1 MTFDGLVPEN
11 FEEFRSVK
19 FWDGFFQKRNRKAF
33 EWYGEWKQLQPL
45 VWGACA
51 RPNKQILML
60 GCGNSD
66 LSAQMYDAG
75 CRSIVNIDFSKIC
88 IKEMMI
94 KNLRQRPQMKW
105 IVMDMTQM
113 TVGYM
118 LSSTLLSACKWRE
131 VHSAVL
137 LWCMQIRSLMPDS
150 QLMHSGL
157 CVVQQSSANMQT
169 HLGLVSCMQACQHAF
184 WLQFK
189 DESFHIAVDK
199 GALDALMGED
209 TDAAGIA
216 GGKLLSEVQRV
227 LASCDGQYLCVT
239 LGQTHVL
246 TTLLS
251 TFGLGWGIAID
262 RIPPSPD
269 MAKSP
274 LQPLL
279 VTVMRI
285 PQPTSKQETRERQHE
300 QQQNEVDGQI
310 DDDYTEDGQ
319 CSDVVQD
326 KQACTAVPLVQLS
339 FGAEAGVVNSE
350 QLADVIKVVEQE
362 NRLRASGGRTQPDKP
377 SLPDVKPAVAQ
388 FDQLK
393 PGRRCVVPLPQPA
406 ARVSGRGMSSDGNT
420 EGNHSARFTAVVLDV
435 DAAAAKRAVRD
446 CAVFIVPQGREHEW
460 LFSSPEGQG
469 QVAQGCSAKRVVLV
483 SLNRGHT
490 FGSMKAVQGEL
501 SPLVMDLAPIASR
514 QLEAAIPFMTTQEGI
529 GSRTV
534 LEEAESAL
542 TGRISIED
550 ITVQNDGAADTV
562 LRRMVF
568 TSNRNLVQSEAVLRS
583 SMQNSQTTEATPA
596 TEASER
602 STDAAVPGSS
612 TNGKPGKAKGKATKQ
627 KANAGSEGQSAATQ
641 GTQTLSV
648 DHSHLA
654 CDYHKGII
662 AGLSL
667 IQPHLITLAQ
677 TAQQDSQ
684 QTSQQSSGQQHQ
696 QDQQSAEHQ
705 DVLGQSHGGPS
716 SRPQAMVV
724 GLGGGGLPVFLN
736 KHCGMD
742 VQSVELDP
750 VVVDLARRHFG
761 FADSASLQATV
772 GDGFEAVA
780 QLAQSLSSGCSADS
794 GSMSND
800 ISTPAHLPEQQ
811 EQTGHS
817 ADSKPDQSSHGV
829 TSWSSQQ
836 LDVLIV
842 DAGSGDASVAMS
854 CPPAAFLEPLFLQH
868 ARQVLKAGGML
879 VVNCVS
885 RVVEPY
891 KAAVKALQRVFAE
904 VYELDVDE
912 DVNKVLFALLQP
924 LQDKPGTH
932 QSKSNGRTHKK
943 GKSVSLRAQASGL
956 YQTSF
961 PVDGSASA

>member
-113 TVGYM
+113 T
-118 LSSTLLSACKWRE
+118 
-131 VHSAVL
+131 
-137 LWCMQIRSLMPDS
+137 
-150 QLMHSGL
+150 
-157 CVVQQSSANMQT
+157 
-169 HLGLVSCMQACQHAF
+169 
-184 WLQFK
+184 FK

-362 NRLRASGGRTQPDKP
+362 NRLRAS
-377 SLPDVKPAVAQ
+377 
-388 FDQLK
+388 
-393 PGRRCVVPLPQPA
+393 
-406 ARVSGRGMSSDGNT
+406 
-420 EGNHSARFTAVVLDV
+420 VVLDV

-550 ITVQNDGAADTV
+550 ITVQNDG
-562 LRRMVF
+562 
-568 TSNRNLVQSEAVLRS
+568 
-583 SMQNSQTTEATPA
+583 
-596 TEASER
+596 
-602 STDAAVPGSS
+602 
-612 TNGKPGKAKGKATKQ
+612 
-627 KANAGSEGQSAATQ
+627 
-641 GTQTLSV
+641 
-648 DHSHLA
+648 
-654 CDYHKGII
+654 
-662 AGLSL
+662 
-667 IQPHLITLAQ
+667 
-677 TAQQDSQ
+677 
-684 QTSQQSSGQQHQ
+684 
-696 QDQQSAEHQ
+696 
-705 DVLGQSHGGPS
+705 
-716 SRPQAMVV
+716 
-724 GLGGGGLPVFLN
+724 GGGLPVFLN

-772 GDGFEAVA
+772 GDGFEA
-780 QLAQSLSSGCSADS
+780 
-794 GSMSND
+794 
-800 ISTPAHLPEQQ
+800 
-811 EQTGHS
+811 
-817 ADSKPDQSSHGV
+817 
-829 TSWSSQQ
+829 
-836 LDVLIV
+836 
-842 DAGSGDASVAMS
+842 
-854 CPPAAFLEPLFLQH
+854 H

-961 PVDGSASA
+961 PVDGSANHRTSIHSS

>member
-1 MTFDGLVPEN
+1 MTFDGLVPED

-45 VWGACA
+45 VWGVCA
-51 RPNKQILML
+51 RPNKQMLML

-75 CRSIVNIDFSKIC
+75 CRPITNIDFSKIC
-88 IKEMMI
+88 IKEMMV
-94 KNLRQRPQMKW
+94 KNLRQRPQMRW

-113 TVGYM
+113 T
-118 LSSTLLSACKWRE
+118 
-131 VHSAVL
+131 
-137 LWCMQIRSLMPDS
+137 
-150 QLMHSGL
+150 
-157 CVVQQSSANMQT
+157 
-169 HLGLVSCMQACQHAF
+169 
-184 WLQFK
+184 FK
-189 DESFHIAVDK
+189 DESFHIAFDK
-199 GALDALMGED
+199 GGLDALMGED
-209 TDAAGIA
+209 TDAAGVA

-227 LASCDGQYLCVT
+227 LDSCDGQYLCVT
-239 LGQTHVL
+239 LGQHHVL
-246 TTLLS
+246 AKLLS
-251 TFGLGWGIAID
+251 TFGLGWSIAID
-262 RIPPSPD
+262 RVPPSPD

-279 VTVMRI
+279 VTVTRI
-285 PQPTSKQETRERQHE
+285 PQPTSRQESQQWQRE
-300 QQQNEVDGQI
+300 QQQGEVDGQI
-310 DDDYTEDGQ
+310 DDIHSEDGHN
-319 CSDVVQD
+319 SDVVEDQ
-326 KQACTAVPLVQLS
+326 QACTAVPLVQIL
-339 FGAEAGVVNSE
+339 FGAEAGMVNSE
-350 QLADVIKVVEQE
+350 QLADVVKVVEQE
-362 NRLRASGGRTQPDKP
+362 NRLRASGRRTQPGKP
-377 SLPDVKPAVAQ
+377 SLPDVKPATAQ
-388 FDQLK
+388 FHQLK
-393 PGRRCVVPLPQPA
+393 PGRRCVVSLPQPA
-406 ARVSGRGMSSDGNT
+406 ARESGRDIASDGND
-420 EGNHSARFTAVVLDV
+420 EGNLSARFTAAVLDV
-435 DAAAAKRAVRD
+435 DAAAAQRAVRD

-469 QVAQGCSAKRVVLV
+469 QVAHGCSAKRVILV

-490 FGSMKAVQGEL
+490 FGGMKAVQAEL
-501 SPLVMDLAPIASR
+501 SPLVMDLAPIASC
-514 QLEAAIPFMTTQEGI
+514 QLQAAIPFMTTQEGI

-550 ITVQNDGAADTV
+550 VTVQNDGAADTV

-568 TSNRNLVQSEAVLRS
+568 TSNRNLVQSEAVLCS
-583 SMQNSQTTEATPA
+583 SVHSGQTTETSPA

-602 STDAAVPGSS
+602 STDAAVPGIS
-612 TNGKPGKAKGKATKQ
+612 THGRLGKAKGKATKQ
-627 KANAGSEGQSAATQ
+627 KANSGCEGQSDATHQ
-641 GTQTLSV
+641 TQTLSV

-667 IQPHLITLAQ
+667 IQPHLNTLAQ
-677 TAQQDSQ
+677 TAQHDSQ
-684 QTSQQSSGQQHQ
+684 QLSQQSNGQAHQ
-696 QDQQSAEHQ
+696 QDQQSAKHQ
-705 DVLGQSHGGPS
+705 DVMGQSQGGPS

-772 GDGFEAVA
+772 GDGLRAVA
-780 QLAQSLSSGCSADS
+780 QLAQTLSSGSSADS
-794 GSMSND
+794 GNMSNAP
-800 ISTPAHLPEQQ
+800 STPAHLPEQQ
-811 EQTGHS
+811 KQTGLS
-817 ADSKPDQSSHGV
+817 ADSKLSQSPHGAE
-829 TSWSSQQ
+829 SWPSQQ

-854 CPPAAFLEPLFLQH
+854 CPPAAFLEPEFLQH
-868 ARQVLKAGGML
+868 AKEVLKAGGIL

-885 RVVEPY
+885 RAVEPY
-891 KAAVKALQRVFAE
+891 KAAVKALQAVFAE

-912 DVNKVLFALLQP
+912 DVNKVLFALPQP
-924 LQDKPGTH
+924 LQEKPGTH
-932 QSKSNGRTHKK
+932 QSQGNSRSHKK
-943 GKSVSLRAQASGL
+943 GKSDTQRATASGR
-956 YQTSF
+956 YQSSSG
-961 PVDGSASA
+961 VDGSVSRVKLLTPCVHSIVQQISLLRLSELQAMLQNLSLTK

>member
-1 MTFDGLVPEN
+1 
-11 FEEFRSVK
+11 
-19 FWDGFFQKRNRKAF
+19 
-33 EWYGEWKQLQPL
+33 
-45 VWGACA
+45 
-51 RPNKQILML
+51 
-60 GCGNSD
+60 
-66 LSAQMYDAG
+66 
-75 CRSIVNIDFSKIC
+75 
-88 IKEMMI
+88 
-94 KNLRQRPQMKW
+94 
-105 IVMDMTQM
+105 
-113 TVGYM
+113 
-118 LSSTLLSACKWRE
+118 
-131 VHSAVL
+131 
-137 LWCMQIRSLMPDS
+137 
-150 QLMHSGL
+150 MHYGL
-157 CVVQQSSANMQT
+157 CVVQVSFANMQT
-169 HLGLVSCMQACQHAF
+169 HLCLFNNMLACQHAF
-184 WLQFK
+184 SLQFK
-189 DESFHIAVDK
+189 DKSFHIAFDK

-209 TDAAGIA
+209 TVSAGVA

-227 LASCDGQYLCVT
+227 LDNCDCQYLCVT

-246 TTLLS
+246 TKLLS
-251 TFGLGWGIAID
+251 SFGLGWSIAID
-262 RIPPSPD
+262 RVPPSPD

-279 VTVMRI
+279 VTITRI
-285 PQPTSKQETRERQHE
+285 SQPISKQETQEGQQE
-300 QQQNEVDGQI
+300 QQQDEVDGQI
-310 DDDYTEDGQ
+310 DDVHSEDGHN
-319 CSDVVQD
+319 SDVED
-326 KQACTAVPLVQLS
+326 KQTCTAVPLVHLS

-362 NRLRASGGRTQPDKP
+362 NRLRASGSSTQPDKV
-377 SLPDVKPAVAQ
+377 SLPDVKPATAQ

-393 PGRRCVVPLPQPA
+393 PGRRCVLSLPQLT
-406 ARVSGRGMSSDGNT
+406 ARVSGRGMSSDGND
-420 EGNHSARFTAVVLDV
+420 EGMPSARFTAAVLDV
-435 DAAAAKRAVRD
+435 DAAATQRAVHD

-469 QVAQGCSAKRVVLV
+469 QVAQGCSAKRVILV

-529 GSRTV
+529 GSRTM

-550 ITVQNDGAADTV
+550 VTVQNEGAADTV

-568 TSNRNLVQSEAVLRS
+568 TSNRNLVQSEAVLCS
-583 SMQNSQTTEATPA
+583 STQNGPTPEASPA
-596 TEASER
+596 TEASAR
-602 STDAAVPGSS
+602 STDAAVPGTS
-612 TNGKPGKAKGKATKQ
+612 TNGKPGKAKGKAAKQ
-627 KANAGSEGQSAATQ
+627 KADSGSEGQSAATH

-677 TAQQDSQ
+677 TAQLDSEQ
-684 QTSQQSSGQQHQ
+684 ASQHSHGQSHQ
-696 QDQQSAEHQ
+696 PDQQSANHQ
-705 DVLGQSHGGPS
+705 SVMGQSQGGPS

-736 KHCGMD
+736 NHCGMD

-750 VVVDLARRHFG
+750 VVVDLARRHFD
-761 FADSASLQATV
+761 FVDSASLQATV
-772 GDGFEAVA
+772 GDGLKAVA
-780 QLAQSLSSGCSADS
+780 QLAQVLSSG
-794 GSMSND
+794 MSSD
-800 ISTPAHLPEQQ
+800 LITPVHLREQQ

-817 ADSKPDQSSHGV
+817 ADSKLSQSSHGAK
-829 TSWSSQQ
+829 SRSSQQ

-854 CPPAAFLEPLFLQH
+854 CPPAAFLEPEFLQH
-868 ARQVLKAGGML
+868 ATQVLNAGGML

-885 RVVEPY
+885 RAVEPY
-891 KAAVKALQRVFAE
+891 KAAVKALQAVFAE

-924 LQDKPGTH
+924 LQE
-932 QSKSNGRTHKK
+932 KSRGNSRTHKK

-956 YQTSF
+956 YRTSF
-961 PVDGSASA
+961 LVDGSCTGVKLLTPRVHNIVQKISSPRLSELQAMLQNLSLIK